1 MMIQAVIFDMDG
13 VLFDTERLGVGQ
25 QVQACRELGY
35 PIDVSL
41 VMRTMGSSM
50 AAGKEIFLREL
61 GADFPYDRMIGRWTE
76 LMLEYIEKNGVPKK
90 SGVPEVLDAL
100 KARGIKTAVATSNN
114 QEIVESYMR
123 SAGLT
128 GAFSAVVCGDRIQKS
143 KPAPDIYLA
152 AAAALNV
159 PPSCCMGVEDSEN
172 GVRAVRAAG
181 MVCVMVPDLLPFS
194 PVLSPYVDHC
204 AETLHGILPILS

>member
-1 MMIQAVIFDMDG
+1 MIQAVIFDMDG

-25 QVQACRELGY
+25 QVQACTELGY

-61 GADFPYDRMIGRWTE
+61 GTDFPYDRMILRWTE
-76 LMLEYIEKNGVPKK
+76 LMFGFIAKNGIPRK
-90 SGVPEVLDAL
+90 SGVPEVLDTL
-100 KARGIKTAVATSNN
+100 KARGIKVAVATSNN
-114 QEIVESYMR
+114 QEIVENYMR
-123 SAGLT
+123 SAGLED
-128 GAFSAVVCGDRIQKS
+128 AFDEVVCGDRIQKS

-159 PPSCCMGVEDSEN
+159 PPSRCMGVEDSQN

-194 PVLSPYVDHC
+194 PALSPYVDHC
-204 AETLHGILPILS
+204 VETLHGILPIL